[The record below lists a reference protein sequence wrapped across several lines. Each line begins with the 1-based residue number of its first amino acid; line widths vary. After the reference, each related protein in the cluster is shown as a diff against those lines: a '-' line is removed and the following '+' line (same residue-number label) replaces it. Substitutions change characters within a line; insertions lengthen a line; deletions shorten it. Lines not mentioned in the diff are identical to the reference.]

1 MPEQKNKNKELLW
14 WQVLF
19 IIITA
24 VILLYLTTLYKWKQ
38 LGYGAPILPF
48 FALFF
53 PLITVAKWKWWQA
66 ALSLVGLM
74 IIIMLII
81 TFTPLRYSYLFVSR
95 SFVPTALIASLSV
108 LIASIIENIKASREK
123 STEKKELDPL
133 EEQQKKEQSTMYGSD
148 YWIAPILSSL
158 FLIYTSF
165 TGLGNGNVVSGGSYA
180 IILIKQLLQS
190 IWNNLARS
198 LVSLSVI
205 IYLISYFTW
214 SSHQTSNWFGGSS
227 SSQTTSGW
235 SYFYNI
241 MWAVLAILMG
251 VWGYSASVS
260 VFTTQDSFLKRLSSI
275 FIGSP
280 VQQILKVL
288 AFIIIC
294 FGLIYGI
301 GSLIGS
307 STLASN
313 IVTGVIQIICV
324 LAILTV
330 ILKYIMN
337 HPRIIAAIAGNPIVK
352 LIFNIIFIIPCLLV
366 YLISGFKNIKIL
378 PESNSVYIILLL
390 EILTICAYV
399 FLPMF
404 RKWLYTFTPFR
415 NTNSD
420 FSVKQ
425 RTSGTY
431 NAIYAATKKLNK
443 EKAMGQT
450 TPFGSGV
457 DWDMIYSKQ
466 LYLKDDIHTKAL
478 RTYLI
483 SLGYKDNYGIRD
495 NFFIEKILGRSLTL
509 TAAISYIQTTGRVE
523 KIMSDSEH
531 IENMNNK
538 LAAFKKQE
546 TDKSGPFNSK
556 ILLNKPYYINKQK
569 YLGLYE
575 NLKGMPS
582 GIADDYNY
590 NYGLSCWVYLMPQG
604 AEYGVGYS
612 KFTKIL
618 DYGNKPTILFNPEI
632 NTLKITVKA
641 YKKGNNTPYN
651 KTVYTTKDLP
661 LQKWNNIVFNY
672 IGGTLDIFI
681 NKDLVAS
688 VNNVVP
694 YMAPDSIT
702 IGDNPGIS
710 GAVAN
715 VTYFSSPITKSR
727 ITFFY
732 NDLVN
737 KDPPII

>member
-14 WQVLF
+14 WQALF
-19 IIITA
+19 IIIMA
-24 VILLYLTTLYKWKQ
+24 IILLYLTTLYKWEQ

-48 FALFF
+48 IALFL

-66 ALSLVGLM
+66 ALGLVGLM

-81 TFTPLRYSYLFVSR
+81 TFTPLRHSYLFVSR

-133 EEQQKKEQSTMYGSD
+133 EEQQKKDQSTMYGSD

-165 TGLGNGNVVSGGSYA
+165 TGLGNGNVVLGGSYA
-180 IILIKQLLQS
+180 IILIKQLLLA

-198 LVSLSVI
+198 VVSLSAI

-214 SSHQTSNWFGGSS
+214 SSHQTSSWLGGLS

-241 MWAVLAILMG
+241 IWAVLAILMG

-260 VFTTQDSFLKRLSSI
+260 VFTPQDSFFKRLSSI
-275 FIGSP
+275 FIGNP
-280 VQQILKVL
+280 VQQVLKILG
-288 AFIIIC
+288 FIVIC

-301 GSLIGS
+301 SSLIGS

-313 IVTGVIQIICV
+313 IVTTIIQIMCV
-324 LAILTV
+324 LAVLTV
-330 ILKYIMN
+330 VFKYIMN
-337 HPRIIAAIAGNPIVK
+337 NPRIIAAIAGNPIVK
-352 LIFNIIFIIPCLLV
+352 LIFNIIFILPCLFV
-366 YLISGFKNIKIL
+366 YLISGIKNIKIF
-378 PESNSVYIILLL
+378 PESNYVYIILLF
-390 EILTICAYV
+390 EVLTICAYI

-404 RKWLYTFTPFR
+404 RKWIYTFTPFR
-415 NTNSD
+415 GANGD

-425 RTSGTY
+425 RKSGTY
-431 NAIYAATKKLNK
+431 NAIYEATKKLNK
-443 EKAMGQT
+443 EKAMGQA

-457 DWDMIYSKQ
+457 NWNMIYSKQ
-466 LYLKDDIHTKAL
+466 LYLKDKIHTKAL

-483 SLGYKDNYGIRD
+483 SLGYKDNNGVRD
-495 NFFIEKILGRSLTL
+495 NFFIEKILGKALTL

-523 KIMSDSEH
+523 KIMSDSDH
-531 IENMNNK
+531 IENLNNK
-538 LAAFKKQE
+538 LAALEKQGV
-546 TDKSGPFNSK
+546 DKTGPFESK
-556 ILLNKPYYINKQK
+556 ILLNKPYYINKK
-569 YLGLYE
+569 KHLGIYE
-575 NLKGMPS
+575 NLKGMPD

-590 NYGLSCWVYLMPQG
+590 NYGLSCWIYLMPQG
-604 AEYGVGYS
+604 AEYGIGYS
-612 KFTKIL
+612 KFTKVL
-618 DYGNKPTILFNPEI
+618 DYGNKPTILYNPERNI
-632 NTLKITVKA
+632 LKITVKS
-641 YKKGNNTPYN
+641 YKKGDTTPYD
-651 KTVYTTKDLP
+651 KVVYTTKKLP
-661 LQKWNNIVFNY
+661 LQKWNNIVINY
-672 IGGTLDIFI
+672 IGGTLDIFM
-681 NKDLVAS
+681 NNDLVAS
-688 VNNVVP
+688 VKNVVP

-715 VTYFSSPITKSR
+715 VTYFSAPITKSR
-727 ITFFY
+727 IEFFY